1 MKIAGIKNTVTSK
14 VGRQALVA
22 QKHSPT
28 LLFAVGVAGVVT
40 TVVLAS
46 RATLKMEE
54 ILVEA
59 EKRRADIGDALELE
73 TEEYSL
79 EDAHKDGVTNRVKT
93 AVAIGKLYA
102 PAVAVGVVSVGC
114 LTGSHVILSRRNVA
128 LTAAY
133 AGLDKVF
140 KEYRAR
146 VVDEL
151 GVDKDE
157 EFRYGTVDKEIV
169 VETDEGPKTKTVK
182 VADKKKGLYTFLF
195 DETTTQNW
203 QRRQSYNQMFL
214 NAQQDYA
221 NQLLNARGHVFL
233 NDVLDALGLDRT
245 PAGAV
250 TGWIKGEGDG
260 YIDFGILRNM
270 NQGVTFIKGEENS
283 IWLEF
288 NVDGTIYDRI

>member
-157 EFRYGTVDKEIV
+157 EFRYGTIDKEIV